1 MAIMKSNLNLMTLEW
16 QRRHVVKR
24 HLVRWGRVAALVAM
38 LTAVTWWKVHGD
50 VTEVRAELAGL
61 EARASLFRSQ
71 LAENKRIEQKIELAQ
86 RRKKLFNSLSLPQ
99 QPLQLV
105 GIISASAREQ
115 NGQIRIAS
123 FELAPSQMLDGQ
135 ADEPA
140 RPRNAGR
147 RAASTEPVKPV
158 VRTAVSLS
166 GIAENDMALT
176 RFVASLREA
185 GVFVE
190 VELKSSRKVQRDDR
204 VACEYDVSCIY

>member
-1 MAIMKSNLNLMTLEW
+1 MKSNLNLMTLEW

-24 HLVRWGRVAALVAM
+24 HLIRWGRVAALVAM
-38 LTAVTWWKVHGD
+38 LTAVTGWRVHGD
-50 VTEVRAELAGL
+50 VAEVQAELAGL
-61 EARASLFRSQ
+61 EERAALFRNQ
-71 LAENKRIEQKIELAQ
+71 LAENEGIERKIELAQ
-86 RRKKLFNSLSLPQ
+86 RRKKLFNSLSLRQ

-123 FELAPSQMLDGQ
+123 FALAPSQTPAGQ
-135 ADEPA
+135 AEPA
-140 RPRNAGR
+140 RPRNARGG
-147 RAASTEPVKPV
+147 AADTESEKPV
-158 VRTAVSLS
+158 VRTSVSLS
-166 GIAENDMALT
+166 GVAENDIALT

-185 GVFVE
+185 GVFAE

>member
-1 MAIMKSNLNLMTLEW
+1 MTLEW

-50 VTEVRAELAGL
+50 VAEVRAELAGL
-61 EARASLFRSQ
+61 EERASLFRNQ

-105 GIISASAREQ
+105 GIISASARQQ

-123 FELAPSQMLDGQ
+123 FELAPSQMPVGQ
-135 ADEPA
+135 AEPA

-147 RAASTEPVKPV
+147 GAASTEPKKPV

-190 VELKSSRKVQRDDR
+190 EISFEPNFLDELFF
-204 VACEYDVSCIY
+204 IYLNQKQNSINYKKRY